1 MTTDTHFVQRERVSA
16 PRPMVAWHNVAILAA
31 AVDAIGI
38 FVVGIL
44 SGIAYNLTAYGDT
57 IRHGSDFNFSLA
69 VAVFYVIVR
78 TVRGDYVYSAYSADS
93 FPIGRIA
100 SAWLLAFM
108 ALLAAVFLIKLGNAF
123 SRGTAF
129 TLFVVGPL
137 FLVVQQMLMSRWFV
151 AASRNG
157 RLAAR
162 RVFVVGEYADI
173 DEHCQNSDV
182 GVTGRAIV
190 DTFALGDG
198 SDPQLEATRLAAA
211 VARARQCGADD
222 VLVVLPLSQQAR
234 IRNVVDAFKVVPASL
249 QLGADL
255 LLKRYPALRTLRN
268 GDSASLELV
277 REPLT
282 VVEQG
287 AKRLFDIAVS
297 GTALLL
303 LSPLFLLI
311 ATSIKLSSPGPVF
324 FRQNRHCYN
333 RKTFRIFKFR
343 TMRQDSEAGGF
354 RQATRNDPRVTGFG
368 AWLRRTSLDE
378 LPQLLNVFLG
388 DMSIVGPRPHA
399 IAHDHDFEKRIA
411 YYARRHNIK
420 PGITGWAQ
428 VNGYRGETNT
438 DEKMRARVEYDL
450 DYLDHW
456 SLLLDIEIMLL
467 TIISSKARSNA
478 H

>member
-1 MTTDTHFVQRERVSA
+1 MSANTDQRNQRESSAMICVS
-16 PRPMVAWHNVAILAA
+16 
-31 AVDAIGI
+31 
-38 FVVGIL
+38 
-44 SGIAYNLTAYGDT
+44 
-57 IRHGSDFNFSLA
+57 
-69 VAVFYVIVR
+69 
-78 TVRGDYVYSAYSADS
+78 
-93 FPIGRIA
+93 IGRGRHRHV
-100 SAWLLAFM
+100 LA
-108 ALLAAVFLIKLGNAF
+108 
-123 SRGTAF
+123 
-129 TLFVVGPL
+129 
-137 FLVVQQMLMSRWFV
+137 
-151 AASRNG
+151 
-157 RLAAR
+157 
-162 RVFVVGEYADI
+162 
-173 DEHCQNSDV
+173 EHKH
-182 GVTGRAIV
+182 
-190 DTFALGDG
+190 L
-198 SDPQLEATRLAAA
+198 
-211 VARARQCGADD
+211 
-222 VLVVLPLSQQAR
+222 
-234 IRNVVDAFKVVPASL
+234 
-249 QLGADL
+249 
-255 LLKRYPALRTLRN
+255 
-268 GDSASLELV
+268 
-277 REPLT
+277 
-282 VVEQG
+282 VEQG

-324 FRQNRHCYN
+324 FRQDRHCYN